1 MKSITTVLLGAI
13 MCTGCAPLPVTVA
26 SLLADGMSYAT
37 TEKSLTDHGLS
48 ALSEQD
54 CAMHRLLTSGTICR
68 QVDTRTVIAAGDRG
82 APTGMAPRNV
92 ATPKGNVAIADH
104 PATDSAPTTPLESID
119 TPNPGIYMVVASS
132 RDITKARTIRGLN
145 PAMSPQIFAMPTG
158 GRRVMYHVIVGPV
171 TQDNYRSARKIA
183 ASHGFKNTWALKIDN
198 SDWRRSRE
206 LEKRERLRLSAER
219 VSVTRGYQPGS

>member
-82 APTGMAPRNV
+82 APCLSERRGHPR
-92 ATPKGNVAIADH
+92 
-104 PATDSAPTTPLESID
+104 
-119 TPNPGIYMVVASS
+119 
-132 RDITKARTIRGLN
+132 R
-145 PAMSPQIFAMPTG
+145 
-158 GRRVMYHVIVGPV
+158 
-171 TQDNYRSARKIA
+171 
-183 ASHGFKNTWALKIDN
+183 
-198 SDWRRSRE
+198 
-206 LEKRERLRLSAER
+206 
-219 VSVTRGYQPGS
+219 